1 MNAVQASW
9 YLLLIPMA
17 IGISVIYRS
26 LRETSYN
33 EYWRSVI
40 IMSIHIVVGI
50 SALSLVIGAFVQ
62 LVIPLLNQP

>member
-33 EYWRSVI
+33 EYWRAVI
-40 IMSIHIVVGI
+40 IMTMQIVVGI

>member
-1 MNAVQASW
+1 MNAVQTWW

-17 IGISVIYRS
+17 IGISMIYRS

-33 EYWRSVI
+33 DYWRSVF
-40 IMSIHIVVGI
+40 IMTIQIVVGI
-50 SALSLVIGAFVQ
+50 SALSLVIGALVQ